1 VVDVG
6 ASLAASRVGSK
17 YTTYKVHSS
26 LTLCTAYRDRDA
38 GRDNNRS
45 KPATEE
51 GAPSSHPR
59 GGRGRGRSGGNRREF
74 DRHSGTGKE
83 EHEKQVEHGWG
94 GKTGEKEWSDE
105 LAGAE
110 LAQKDA
116 AGVDA
121 SGADTNANTEG
132 AEGAATTEEEEEK
145 VKTYDDY
152 LAELAARQANLGPR
166 TEVRRPNEGTRED
179 KKWANAKP
187 LPKVEGEGEYFI
199 GESKDKTRNRERKGK
214 QLLDI
219 ELRFVDQNKRGGGE
233 RGSGRGRGS
242 DRGGRG
248 GRGDRSAPRSDRG
261 NRGGKVS
268 TINVNIDVNI
278 HDSSTFPALGA

>member
-1 VVDVG
+1 MSVVTAIARSRLLKRELPVLILVVVAAAVALVATVENSIVTLGLARSMCPAQG
-6 ASLAASRVGSK
+6 AHDSA
-17 YTTYKVHSS
+17 HSTNI
-26 LTLCTAYRDRDA
+26 LHHR
-38 GRDNNRS
+38 
-45 KPATEE
+45 
-51 GAPSSHPR
+51 
-59 GGRGRGRSGGNRREF
+59 
-74 DRHSGTGKE
+74 

-94 GKTGEKEWSDE
+94 GNTGEKEWSDE

-121 SGADTNANTEG
+121 SGADPNANTEG
-132 AEGAATTEEEEEK
+132 VEGATATEEEEEK

-166 TEVRRPNEGTRED
+166 TEVRRPNEGTHED

-187 LPKVEGEGEYFI
+187 LSKVEGEGEYFI
-199 GESKDKTRNRERKGK
+199 GESKDKTRNRERKAK

-219 ELRFVDQNKRGGGE
+219 EPRYVDQNKRGASE
-233 RGSGRGRGS
+233 RGGGRGRGS

-248 GRGDRSAPRSDRG
+248 GRGSDRNAPRSDRG

-268 TINVNIDVNI
+268 VTNVNINVNIN
-278 HDSSTFPALGA
+278 DSSTFPALGA